1 MKTSMP
7 GNSSAKRRLGD
18 IAAAAG
24 AGFGTSG
31 VRGLVTSLTPSLC
44 MAYTEGFLSILD
56 GKPSAMLIGHDLRP
70 SSPSIAQACHTAAR
84 QHGITTINAG
94 VLPTPALAFA
104 AQTLGIPAIMVTGS
118 HIPFDRNGMKFYRAE
133 GEISK
138 EDEQCILAHE
148 LAEPAETPT
157 ADVLPPVDDK
167 PLALYLERYRAA
179 FRPDA
184 LKGLRIGVY
193 EHSSVARDMLHALFR
208 SLGAETQG
216 LARSD
221 SFVAIDTEAVRPED
235 RELARGWAAGHAFD
249 AIVTTDGDADRP
261 LIADETGEWM
271 RGDLLG
277 LLCARELGAGT
288 VVTPV
293 NSTTA
298 LDAPGLFREVRR
310 TRIGSPHVIAAMAH
324 PSYLP
329 VVGFE
334 ANGGFLLGSAA
345 QIGDRP
351 IAALATRDAVLPMLL
366 VLAGARHRGCG
377 LSQLADGLPERH
389 SFSGRLQEIDLVACR
404 ALLAEADSSQQAMEQ
419 VFGEMPVAI
428 NRTDGLRA
436 TLASGDILHVR
447 PSGNAPELRCY
458 AEAQTAE
465 AAERLCGAC
474 LSRLSRLLSGRSA
487 SSGAPPG

>member
-1 MKTSMP
+1 MP
-7 GNSSAKRRLGD
+7 GNSTAGRSLGD
-18 IAAAAG
+18 LAAAVG

-31 VRGLVTSLTPSLC
+31 VRGLVTSLTPGLC
-44 MAYTEGFLSILD
+44 MAYAAGFLSILD
-56 GKPSAMLIGHDLRP
+56 QKPKALLIGHDLRP
-70 SSPSIAQACHTAAR
+70 SSPSIAQACHAAAR
-84 QHGITTINAG
+84 QLGISTINAG

-104 AQTLGIPAIMVTGS
+104 AETLGIPAIMVTGS

-138 EDEQCILAHE
+138 SDEQRILGYE
-148 LAEPAETPT
+148 VAEPMQTLKMEP
-157 ADVLPPVDDK
+157 LPPVDAK

-179 FRPDA
+179 FSPDA
-184 LKGLRIGVY
+184 LKGMRIGIY
-193 EHSSVARDMLHALFR
+193 EHSSVARDLLHELFR

-310 TRIGSPHVIAAMAH
+310 TRIGSPHVIAAMAQ
-324 PSYLP
+324 PNDLP

-334 ANGGFLLGSAA
+334 ANGGFLLGSEAR
-345 QIGDRP
+345 IGDRT

-366 VLAGARHRGCG
+366 VLAGARRRHCKV
-377 LSQLADGLPERH
+377 SQLADGLPERH
-389 SFSGRLQEIDLVACR
+389 SFSGRLQEINLAACA
-404 ALLAEADSSQQAMEQ
+404 ALLAEADASQLAMEQ
-419 VFGEMPVAI
+419 LFGEMPVAI
-428 NRTDGLRA
+428 DRTDGLRA

-458 AEAQTAE
+458 AEARTAE
-465 AAERLCGAC
+465 RAERLCGAC
-474 LSRLSRLLSGRSA
+474 LSRLSVLLSGRSA
-487 SSGAPPG
+487 LSAARPD